1 MRLKDGVPK
10 RRSPTVSTPTA
21 RPAKEERSGSPG
33 DVVLSLQRG
42 AGNAA
47 VLRLLARAAVETPP
61 TATARKTLRL
71 WSTGDDVSF
80 LQSRLNRAPD
90 VATHL
95 AVDGIFGPKTLEG
108 VREFQSEHPP
118 LKVDGVVGPRTWEA
132 VEAIPDEPE
141 GEADSLARKIF
152 LRGAEAYGEG
162 RFAHAYDFFTRA
174 YELEPRS
181 GLLFSRAQALRR
193 LGGRRAE
200 AMALYEEY
208 LSRPGATRTEDAEAA
223 LAELRGPGKT
233 GEPVVDSAAARAL
246 FEQGAVE
253 YERGRF
259 AHAYDKFTMAY
270 ELEARSG
277 LLFSRAQALRRLGG
291 RRAEAMALYEE
302 YLSRPGAT
310 RTEDAEAALAELR
323 GPGKTGEPVVDSA
336 AARAL
341 FEQGAVEYERGRFA
355 HAYDKFTMA
364 YELEARSGLL
374 FSRAQAL
381 RRLGGRREEAIVLY
395 EAHLARPD
403 GTRKAE
409 ARLWIDELRH
419 SGAAP

>member
-1 MRLKDGVPK
+1 MRLKDSVPE
-10 RRSPTVSTPTA
+10 RRSPTVSTPTV

-33 DVVLSLQRG
+33 DVVLGLQRG

-47 VLRLLARAAVETPP
+47 VVRLLARAAVEAP
-61 TATARKTLRL
+61 TAISRKTLRL
-71 WSTGDDVSF
+71 WSTGDAVSF

-90 VATHL
+90 VTTHL
-95 AVDGIFGPKTLEG
+95 VVDGIFGPKTLEA

-132 VEAIPDEPE
+132 VEAIPDEPK
-141 GEADSLARKIF
+141 GEANSLARKIF
-152 LRGAEAYGEG
+152 LRGAEAYEKG

-193 LGGRRAE
+193 LGGRREE

-223 LAELRGPGKT
+223 LAELRGPANT
-233 GEPVVDSAAARAL
+233 GDPVVDSAAARAL

-253 YERGRF
+253 YEAGRF

-291 RRAEAMALYEE
+291 RRQEAIALYEE
-302 YLSRPGAT
+302 
-310 RTEDAEAALAELR
+310 
-323 GPGKTGEPVVDSA
+323 
-336 AARAL
+336 
-341 FEQGAVEYERGRFA
+341 
-355 HAYDKFTMA
+355 
-364 YELEARSGLL
+364 
-374 FSRAQAL
+374 
-381 RRLGGRREEAIVLY
+381 
-395 EAHLARPD
+395 HLARPD